1 MRILAS
7 AAHKGGVGKT
17 TLAAHLAVEAERV
30 GAGPVVLLDTDPQE
44 SLTDWHKV
52 RVPDHPTLLSP
63 TLKTLPNMIAELR
76 ARGAA
81 LAIVDTPPGSRVAI
95 SAALAVADLVLIPA
109 QPSPIDF
116 GTKFTVTWHHS

>member
-1 MRILAS
+1 MPRPRMSPRALQPSRNSSCYSAHLRIISFAHIIILAGAQMRILAS

-52 RVPDHPTLLSP
+52 RVGNRPTLLSP
-63 TLKTLPNMIAELR
+63 
-76 ARGAA
+76 
-81 LAIVDTPPGSRVAI
+81 
-95 SAALAVADLVLIPA
+95 
-109 QPSPIDF
+109 
-116 GTKFTVTWHHS
+116 